1 MIKGYWVPGILV
13 SVLLMLPVLAYATPP
28 DPTWVPGLWDDG
40 DYDDVVILIKST
52 AAVAD
57 GDPAIVVGPVLFVIA
72 SPAAHEPQLIDS
84 KSFSPNSSRAPPDS
98 L

>member
-1 MIKGYWVPGILV
+1 VIKRYSVPGILV
-13 SVLLMLPVLAYATPP
+13 SVLLMLHVLAYATPP

-52 AAVAD
+52 AALAD
-57 GDPAIVVGPVLFVIA
+57 GDPAIVVGPVLLVIA
-72 SPAAHEPQLIDS
+72 SPAAHEPQLING
-84 KSFSPNSSRAPPDS
+84 KSFSPNPSRAPPDS